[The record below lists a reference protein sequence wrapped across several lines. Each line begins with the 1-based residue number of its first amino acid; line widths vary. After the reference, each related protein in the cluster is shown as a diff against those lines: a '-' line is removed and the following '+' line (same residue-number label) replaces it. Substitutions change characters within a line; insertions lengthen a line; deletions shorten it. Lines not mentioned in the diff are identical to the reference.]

1 MVKIVLSFIVI
12 IAGYY
17 ATAQTPS
24 CSDLH
29 SGIFYFNPK
38 KTIDRFV
45 EIMDEKYEH
54 ERNVITGD
62 TALWSVRWNGKCG
75 FTSSYISGNTIHNR
89 KTQEFLKSHDLYYK
103 IENITADYFLFSG
116 YVDDAG
122 GKLIQ
127 QDTMWISEKIVIG
140 GNGLFEKLNDTGQIQ
155 RSKYGDT
162 SQYALLYIFRPKK
175 FTNSLSN
182 FSVYLDNN
190 AFCIAKNN
198 TGYVYK
204 ILKEGT
210 FTLRSGLFKDTA
222 SLPVNIR
229 FGKRYY
235 IRSGI
240 DWGMY
245 RHLYNFKLDLAELS
259 ADEGSSEFEK
269 VRLN

>member
-1 MVKIVLSFIVI
+1 MVKILLSFIVI
-12 IAGYY
+12 TAGYY
-17 ATAQTPS
+17 ATAQTPI
-24 CSDLH
+24 CNDLH
-29 SGIFYFNPK
+29 AGIFYFNPK
-38 KTIDRFV
+38 KTTDRFV

-62 TALWSVRWNGKCG
+62 TALWSIHWSGNCG

-89 KTQEFLKSHDLYYK
+89 KTQEFLNNHQLYYK
-103 IENITADYFLFSG
+103 VESITPEYFLFSG

-127 QDTMWISEKIVIG
+127 QDTMWMNEKIVIG
-140 GNGLFEKLNDTGQIQ
+140 GNGLFEKVNDTAQIQ
-155 RSKYGDT
+155 QSKFNDS

-175 FTNSLSN
+175 LTNSLGN

-190 AFCIAKNN
+190 PFCIAKNN

-204 ILKEGT
+204 ILKEGS
-210 FTLRSGLFKDTA
+210 FTLRSGLLKDTA
-222 SLPVNIR
+222 SLPVTFR

-235 IRSGI
+235 IKSGI
-240 DWGMY
+240 DWGVY
-245 RHLYNFKLDLAELS
+245 RHLYNFKLNLTELP